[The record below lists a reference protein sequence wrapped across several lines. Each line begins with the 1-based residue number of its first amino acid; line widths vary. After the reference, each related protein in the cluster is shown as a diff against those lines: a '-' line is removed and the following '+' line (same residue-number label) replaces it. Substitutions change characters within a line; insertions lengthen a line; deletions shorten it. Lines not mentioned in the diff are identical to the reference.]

1 MDSNSFSGD
10 PSLQRLADDAMQ
22 RDYPERFSS
31 RAEWDAY
38 NEMLATREASLEH
51 RALHGDLNSQD
62 DDNDEPHWDEEAS
75 RWTGS
80 DPTGGFGQASFHFC

>member
-10 PSLQRLADDAMQ
+10 PSFQRLADDAMQ

-38 NEMLATREASLEH
+38 NAMLAKRESSLEY
-51 RALHGDLNSQD
+51 RTLHGDI
-62 DDNDEPHWDEEAS
+62 DN
-75 RWTGS
+75 
-80 DPTGGFGQASFHFC
+80 GGN